1 MNRLPLALRLPVI
14 LLGLWSALSLAA
26 PSGEEIMTAVR
37 KRDAGRDERAEVR
50 MRIED
55 SRGEVRERRLLRL
68 RLTEGSEDKIR
79 IQFLFPPDVRDTA
92 FLLHDHPDRDD
103 DRWLYLPSLGKPKR
117 IAGAQKYR
125 NFLGTDF
132 TYDDLGGREPSEDTH
147 TLEGEDMIEG
157 RPAYRIRSVPKEV
170 ENPYIFRVVWVWR
183 EVPIVLK
190 EDQYD
195 RHGRLRKQARA
206 LKLDKVQGVWSVT
219 EREMADVQERHRTAL
234 TFGNL
239 RYNTGLG
246 ADLFREQALER
257 PVP

>member
-1 MNRLPLALRLPVI
+1 MTRLSLALRLLVVLPC
-14 LLGLWSALSLAA
+14 LWPTVSLAA
-26 PSGEEIMTAVR
+26 PTGEDIMTAVR
-37 KRDAGRDERAEVR
+37 KRDVGRDERAEVR

-55 SRGEVRERRLLRL
+55 SRGDVRERRLLRL
-68 RLTEGSEDKIR
+68 RLTEGGKDNIR

-147 TLEGEDMIEG
+147 TLEGEDAIES
-157 RPAYRIRSVPKEV
+157 RPAYRIRSVPREA
-170 ENPYIFRVVWVWR
+170 ENPYAFRIIWVWK
-183 EVPIVLK
+183 EAPIVLK
-190 EDQYD
+190 EEQYD

-206 LKLDKVQGVWSVT
+206 LKLEPVQGIWTVT
-219 EREMADVQERHRTAL
+219 EREMTDVQERHSTAL

>member
-1 MNRLPLALRLPVI
+1 MILFKMRSLAI
-14 LLGLWSALSLAA
+14 LLALWSAVSVAA

-37 KRDAGRDERAEVR
+37 RRDVGRDERAEVR
-50 MRIED
+50 MRLED
-55 SRGEVRERRLLRL
+55 RRGEVRERRLLRL
-68 RLTEGSEDKIR
+68 RLTEGGEDKIR

-103 DRWLYLPSLGKPKR
+103 DRWLYLPSLGKVKR

-132 TYDDLGGREPSEDTH
+132 TYDDLGGREPQEDAH
-147 TLEGEDMIEG
+147 TLEGEEQIDG
-157 RPAYRIRSVPKEV
+157 RPAYIIKSVPKEA
-170 ENPYIFRVVWVWR
+170 ENPHAFRRVWVWKDI
-183 EVPIVLK
+183 PIVLK
-190 EDQYD
+190 EEQYD
-195 RHGRLRKQARA
+195 RHDRLRKQART
-206 LKLDKVQGVWSVT
+206 LKLEPVQGVWTVT
-219 EREMADVQERHRTAL
+219 EREMADVQERHRTTL

-246 ADLFREQALER
+246 ANLFREQVLER

>member
-1 MNRLPLALRLPVI
+1 MNWRQASTFFISLLI
-14 LLGLWSALSLAA
+14 LLPAASTAA

-37 KRDAGRDERAEVR
+37 RRDVERDERAEVR

-55 SRGEVRERRLLRL
+55 RRGEVRERRLLRL
-68 RLTEGSEDKIR
+68 RLTEGGEDKIR

-132 TYDDLGGREPSEDTH
+132 TYDDLGGREPQEDTH
-147 TLEGEDMIEG
+147 TLEGEDAIEG
-157 RPAYRIRSVPKEV
+157 RSAYRIRSVPKET
-170 ENPYIFRVVWVWR
+170 ENPYAFRLVWVWK
-183 EVPIVLK
+183 EAPIVLK
-190 EDQYD
+190 EEQYD
-195 RHGRLRKQARA
+195 RHGRLRKQARV
-206 LKLDKVQGVWSVT
+206 LKLDPVQGIWTVL